1 MKKEKCLVYRR
12 FEPPFHAYESSISSP
27 IFPSPSNVSL
37 LHDAF
42 PHATSLNDDLNV
54 DDDDG
59 ILWLDSPYLLGRY
72 LLYF

>member
-1 MKKEKCLVYRR
+1 MHMNHQYHHQYS
-12 FEPPFHAYESSISSP
+12 PP
-27 IFPSPSNVSL
+27 PSNVSL

-54 DDDDG
+54 DDDDDG

>member
-1 MKKEKCLVYRR
+1 MHL
-12 FEPPFHAYESSISSP
+12 
-27 IFPSPSNVSL
+27 NVSL